1 MVENM
6 RGEVGREIREKF
18 IGQRIMRIVGVVKWK
33 FVKAAHG
40 FGAEATLGIWC
51 ATGIVV
57 RSAG

>member
-1 MVENM
+1 M
-6 RGEVGREIREKF
+6 RGEVGREIREKI
-18 IGQRIMRIVGVVKWK
+18 IGQRIMRSVGVVKWK